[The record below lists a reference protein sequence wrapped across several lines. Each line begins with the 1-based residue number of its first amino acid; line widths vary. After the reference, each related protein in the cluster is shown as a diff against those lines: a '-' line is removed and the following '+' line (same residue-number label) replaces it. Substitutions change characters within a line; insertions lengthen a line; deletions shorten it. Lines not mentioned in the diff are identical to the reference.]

1 MKQRTRKLLTLLL
14 IAAMVMSL
22 MVPALAADTAQ
33 SETPYTYDA
42 GDYTFGKISH
52 PNSAPGQPDGLVDYT
67 GNGTVAV
74 TGTAD
79 GADGQGDRGQSYA
92 WAAMA
97 YGDYVYVG
105 TCYAAMGQTLTAMDT
120 VMGHKFDEETM
131 RAELNAIFNGTFFYG
146 QEDGGNSGGV
156 LVKVNVHT
164 GEMTL
169 LMSKSLNGI
178 APLFRN
184 AIRYKD
190 KLYFCGSVNANG
202 RGGLPSIYEVDPSN
216 DSITCVYQGL
226 SNMQEYAQ
234 AYKAGVC
241 TGIRGMAVYDGKLV
255 ISNVGVDG
263 GYLLI
268 SDNPS
273 KGFTKIAT
281 QSDLFNY
288 PAVHYKDSVYGGG
301 IWEIVEYNGSLYVA
315 MCTGTPAT
323 RVGDNMR
330 SFAIVRG
337 TCSGDWNDPDAW
349 TWTPVVGDQADG
361 AKYTFGIDPAR
372 TRAAACNMCIY
383 DGYLYIGEYN
393 DEEIP
398 LEELMF
404 SQDFGF
410 LARNLEQS
418 VNLYRMSIGADGT
431 EQMELVVGEPTEM
444 FPAGGIL
451 CKRSGFG
458 DYENQYFWQS
468 KVFDGKLF
476 LGTFDTSSLLEPLGQ
491 FTNGDLLHMSRDE
504 WASQIGYLKVLL
516 QLLLN
521 KNTGDGTLLAADAD
535 TDAAIDAAV
544 DAVNEEAD
552 SPETF
557 SLTDAQYDTLRQGI
571 DDGAYAAAYSV
582 STLGSLRRLNSLL
595 AKLTDLVETNDIA
608 GFVDIYQQACD
619 LYSGISDKLPEA
631 LKKLYDAL
639 VRITELPLPDDVAWV
654 EPRLCENCTALQNI
668 VLPAAMTEVPRGLL
682 RGCTGLRRVTLQG
695 AVTAVGNGAFAGC
708 DALADVYFTGTRAQW
723 DAVDVGANNAR
734 LTAAAVHLSA
744 PAHTYPEAWTVVRA
758 PTCTDDGLRTRTC
771 LDPGCG
777 KTLSE
782 TIPAL
787 GHDWDDGVIV
797 RAPSGVRM
805 GERRVTCRRCGRTQ
819 AEAIP
824 PEIAAYEQFHD
835 IDRNAWSYDG
845 IQYCVARGLMSG
857 TDTHTFLP
865 GGVTTRAQLVQVLY
879 HLAGDPD
886 MTGVTTP
893 FTDLTS
899 DWYQAAVAW
908 AYKTG
913 VVDGTSPTTFSPGL
927 PVTREQ
933 AAVLLMRYA
942 ARLPG
947 FAGSDAPA
955 DLSAFADGGSVSG
968 WARAGMADA
977 VALGLFG
984 GTQDTGGRVW
994 LRPGES
1000 ATRAEIA
1007 AVLARFGR
1015 NVAHLL

>member
-431 EQMELVVGEPTEM
+431 EQMELVVGERTKM

-639 VRITELPLPDDVAWV
+639 VRITEL
-654 EPRLCENCTALQNI
+654 ENMKDLVICLNKLSTA
-668 VLPAAMTEVPRGLL
+668 TRGFGLYTITSENGKL
-682 RGCTGLRRVTLQG
+682 TLDTLTRDGFGDPYNHGLR
-695 AVTAVGNGAFAGC
+695 AFATNDEQGWMVIGTANPFMGTQLWRTTVNTP
-708 DALADVYFTGTRAQW
+708 DPMERFT
-723 DAVDVGANNAR
+723 DLNPFN
-734 LTAAAVHLSA
+734 
-744 PAHTYPEAWTVVRA
+744 
-758 PTCTDDGLRTRTC
+758 
-771 LDPGCG
+771 
-777 KTLSE
+777 
-782 TIPAL
+782 
-787 GHDWDDGVIV
+787 
-797 RAPSGVRM
+797 
-805 GERRVTCRRCGRTQ
+805 
-819 AEAIP
+819 
-824 PEIAAYEQFHD
+824 
-835 IDRNAWSYDG
+835 WSYPG
-845 IQYCVARGLMSG
+845 IAFCVKTGLMSG
-857 TDTHTFLP
+857 TSDTTFAP
-865 GGVTTRAQLVQVLY
+865 HAVTTRAQIVQILY
-879 HLAGDPD
+879 NLSGDKTD
-886 MTGVTTP
+886 YGNYYLP
-893 FTDLTS
+893 FTDVAPGA
-899 DWYQAAVAW
+899 WYYDAVAW
-908 AYKTG
+908 AYDND
-913 VVDGTSPTTFSPGL
+913 VVSGTSATTFAPND
-927 PVTREQ
+927 VITREQ
-933 AAVLLMRYA
+933 MAVILYGYTAEFAPEFTGNAASLNTF
-942 ARLPG
+942 PD
-947 FAGSDAPA
+947 AGSVANWAYTAMSWAVGNGLISGMGSGGVSYLAPQ
-955 DLSAFADGGSVSG
+955 G
-968 WARAGMADA
+968 
-977 VALGLFG
+977 
-984 GTQDTGGRVW
+984 
-994 LRPGES
+994 S
-1000 ATRAEIA
+1000 ATRAQVA
-1007 AVLARFGR
+1007 AILMRFEQ
-1015 NVAHLL
+1015 AMA